1 MGMMI
6 SHAFCKTAILADDV
20 YTFFRVGVFYFEVIE
35 NMFLSLFIIFTL
47 GIFGGLLFEKIKL
60 PKLIWY
66 IVLGILLGPS
76 VLNIVDESLI
86 AISSYLRQIA
96 LILILTRSG
105 LSLNINNL
113 KKIGRPAILMCFI
126 PACFEIIGVL
136 IFAPIFLNI
145 TYLEALLLGSVLAAV
160 SPAIV
165 VPRMIKLIEEGYGKD
180 KNVAELVLA
189 GASVD
194 DIFVIVLF
202 YSFKGLVS
210 TNVFNGWNII
220 QIPISIVLGILLGII
235 VGFLVAVIIKKIK
248 TNTII
253 NVILM
258 LGLSF
263 GMLYLEEILKPYIS
277 VSSLL
282 AIIIMGL
289 IIALIRK
296 EESKEIQK
304 SYNSLWNGFEILL
317 FALVGIATNINYAF
331 SDNGIMIL
339 GLIIIALIF
348 RSLGVIVCLIATKFH
363 WKEKLFII
371 LSYIPKATVQASIGA
386 IALTEGL
393 DCGDIVLTSA
403 VVSILFTAPIGAILI
418 DNTYKKLLKQTNC

>member
-1 MGMMI
+1 
-6 SHAFCKTAILADDV
+6 
-20 YTFFRVGVFYFEVIE
+20 
-35 NMFLSLFIIFTL
+35 MFLSLFIIFTL
-47 GIFGGLLFEKIKL
+47 GIFGGLIFEKIKL

-66 IVLGILLGPS
+66 ILLGILIGPS
-76 VLNIVDESLI
+76 VLNIVDETLI
-86 AISSYLRQIA
+86 SISSYLRQIA

-105 LSLNINNL
+105 LSLSIDNL
-113 KKIGRPAILMCFI
+113 KKVGRPAILMCFI

-136 IFAPIFLNI
+136 IFAPMFLNI

-165 VPRMIKLIEEGYGKD
+165 VPRMIKLLEEGYGKD

-202 YSFKGLVS
+202 YSFKGLIS

-220 QIPISIVLGILLGII
+220 QIPISIVLGTLLGII
-235 VGFLVAVIIKKIK
+235 VGFLVALIIKKIK

-277 VSSLL
+277 VSALL

-331 SDNGIMIL
+331 SNNGIMIL

-363 WKEKLFII
+363 WKEKLFIV
-371 LSYIPKATVQASIGA
+371 LSYLPKATVQASIGA

-393 DCGDIVLTSA
+393 ACGDIVLTSA
-403 VVSILFTAPIGAILI
+403 VVSILFTAPMGAILI